1 MFVLWVFVLEEVV
14 TNVAHEWVSGV
25 FVFKQF
31 IFIVENLFIHYIWIC
46 HTGGEATSPCHS
58 RHTYHLLV
66 PPFQDISRDLRISLW
81 LLPLWIFKPI
91 SDLKDF
97 PQKLQSKPYSFLA
110 SFSRFESARFSSSVD
125 SLGGSDFFL
134 QNSSFLLR
142 FLLIWHRE
150 SFFLFLVT
158 SLFVDYLEV
167 EMMFRVD
174 SGPSREVEKA
184 MVALPSLQQHPP
196 AADELSN
203 CIVNQDL
210 AFQHLL
216 APGWHQGS
224 YGLALVV
231 SKEHHCSHFLSEVDR
246 KWKREWGMSSR
257 LCSVV

>member
-1 MFVLWVFVLEEVV
+1 MSHWWWGDITLPQQTHFSSLGASFSGDSLREE
-14 TNVAHEWVSGV
+14 
-25 FVFKQF
+25 
-31 IFIVENLFIHYIWIC
+31 
-46 HTGGEATSPCHS
+46 TSS
-58 RHTYHLLV
+58 V
-66 PPFQDISRDLRISLW
+66 GDLRISLW

-203 CIVNQDL
+203 CIVDKDL

-216 APGWHQGS
+216 APGWHQVS
-224 YGLALVV
+224 KGLAVVV
-231 SKEHHCSHFLSEVDR
+231 SKEHHCSHFLSEVD
-246 KWKREWGMSSR
+246 KKCKRECGHVLSPQQN
-257 LCSVV
+257 LV